1 MSGRVRRPPVAAHV
15 GRHRLTQPTG
25 LGRIDESFHQV
36 AAVGEE
42 VLLRLGHG
50 VKVREGP
57 HPDVGGLQRP

>member
-1 MSGRVRRPPVAAHV
+1 
-15 GRHRLTQPTG
+15 LTQPTG
-25 LGRIDESFHQV
+25 LCRIDESFHQV